1 MEFSALLSIYAIF
14 LLLVSDMGLAA
25 RGGGRRGGSRKQGSR
40 GSSRM
45 QIYIPRNQDG
55 ASYYDNANV
64 GIMNILFILFFDLMG
79 FFSTLYFH
87 ITGSAYHQVLS
98 F

>member
-1 MEFSALLSIYAIF
+1 MDLKAFSWIYAIF
-14 LLLVSDMGLAA
+14 LLLDWDAVSAA

-64 GIMNILFILFFDLMG
+64 NIVDKSKFLFSRCSQFHSRRDFMNNIVV
-79 FFSTLYFH
+79 
-87 ITGSAYHQVLS
+87 GSS
-98 F
+98 NN